1 MLKIYVLY
9 DLSSFECV
17 EIMPI
22 MLLQIEMCVNCDLIC
37 DLNVW
42 PPAAVEIWIYIFDA
56 CCSWKFKL
64 CKLFEKMNVELFIVL
79 WRKHV
84 LNA

>member
-37 DLNVW
+37 DLNV
-42 PPAAVEIWIYIFDA
+42 
-56 CCSWKFKL
+56 
-64 CKLFEKMNVELFIVL
+64 
-79 WRKHV
+79 
-84 LNA
+84 